1 MTTQGTLDKATQ
13 AFVQK
18 LHTVWAQQA
27 PPSAY
32 VKLRD
37 SLLSQR
43 DQVDT
48 RIVTLCSV
56 AKIACPAGLEC
67 NVKWRELLS
76 LATEI
81 EEKKGKRSNETNR
94 LRSLAFVATLW
105 SPEVVFHYGWDKVGQ
120 VQMSAIRVCAT
131 RYPRFKED
139 LCPRLNC
146 VLLQRHCEA
155 ITKGRL
161 RTLDQ
166 ATLQLRD
173 LSAQLLAA
181 TTPDDN
187 ALHQWVTNMDG
198 SVAVDDI
205 GTLLNEVRPD
215 HYHMYLL
222 QTDRYGLLTARANNS
237 TSAVRQ
243 HASLSDDCTPIT
255 RTDEDLG
262 DMLDRVQQSSS
273 GSRHSSSDAMSSRP
287 STSTP
292 SGLTPDDTPVP
303 TVDHFRES
311 FFGCDMDSPS
321 DSSSPYDSH
330 SPTDNNSSA
339 EPTNNS
345 PASLALPTS
354 TEYSALLDNGA
365 GTEREPGAISPDG
378 SQGMARHS
386 GNPRT
391 DRIGLGRE
399 EFSDVA
405 MGNAEIV
412 HDRSNSDDSPT
423 QPLYPMQTQSLFSQS
438 EVQDIV
444 MMEDLLHH
452 PGTTATPLC
461 DVPDGQQELPGVLAE
476 PPAQPSSWL
485 KSDARHAS
493 IFTQRG
499 SELSYGRAQSE
510 YQADVLHF
518 TSEEF
523 ITAAQDGRIFRKPLV
538 IKERFSDSNIHTAE
552 TLALQLQE
560 RSPRLPTLHAKQFDK
575 VQSAPVSLDKIAEG
589 LRTGKHWDDVA
600 GQSYN
605 GAAML
610 KFRNITNGTW
620 LRVLDGTAV
629 WMFVPEDEMAMEWS
643 TFRDGNDWM
652 PDGRQR
658 LVFLQQDDVLLLPP
672 GVKIVQAMY
681 SSTTTVL
688 EGGLFWDKLSVMQ
701 TLRCI
706 SWELENLPSTQSQ
719 DAISDHLPR
728 IVEELVALVTE
739 QPDHFRGLWHVAV
752 VYWTAR
758 TQETAHVAKQDV
770 LVRLGA

>member
-18 LHTVWAQQA
+18 LPTAWAQQA

-56 AKIACPAGLEC
+56 AKLAFPARLEC

-166 ATLQLRD
+166 ANLQLRD

-181 TTPDDN
+181 TNPDDN

-198 SVAVDDI
+198 SVTVDDN

-222 QTDRYGLLTARANNS
+222 QTDRYGLLTARTNAS
-237 TSAVRQ
+237 KLAVCQ
-243 HASLSDDCTPIT
+243 HSSLSDDCSSIT
-255 RTDEDLG
+255 RTDQDLG

-273 GSRHSSSDAMSSRP
+273 GSRHSSSDAMSSCP

-292 SGLTPDDTPVP
+292 GGPTPDDTPIP

-321 DSSSPYDSH
+321 NPSSPHDSH
-330 SPTDNNSSA
+330 SPPDNTGSA
-339 EPTNNS
+339 EPTDSS

-354 TEYSALLDNGA
+354 TEYPALLDNGA
-365 GTEREPGAISPDG
+365 GTEREPRAISQTC
-378 SQGMARHS
+378 SQDMARRS

-391 DRIGLGRE
+391 DRIDSGQE
-399 EFSDVA
+399 DPSDVA
-405 MGNAEIV
+405 MGNAEFM

-423 QPLYPMQTQSLFSQS
+423 QPLHPMKTQSLFSQS
-438 EVQDIV
+438 EVQDMA
-444 MMEDLLHH
+444 MMEDLLHL
-452 PGTTATPLC
+452 PGTTATTLC
-461 DVPDGQQELPGVLAE
+461 DMPDRRQELSGVLAE
-476 PPAQPSSWL
+476 PPVQPSSWL

-499 SELSYGRAQSE
+499 ITGQISQT
-510 YQADVLHF
+510 ADPPCKTVR
-518 TSEEF
+518 
-523 ITAAQDGRIFRKPLV
+523 Q
-538 IKERFSDSNIHTAE
+538 
-552 TLALQLQE
+552 
-560 RSPRLPTLHAKQFDK
+560 
-575 VQSAPVSLDKIAEG
+575 
-589 LRTGKHWDDVA
+589 
-600 GQSYN
+600 
-605 GAAML
+605 
-610 KFRNITNGTW
+610 GTI
-620 LRVLDGTAV
+620 
-629 WMFVPEDEMAMEWS
+629 S
-643 TFRDGNDWM
+643 T
-652 PDGRQR
+652 
-658 LVFLQQDDVLLLPP
+658 
-672 GVKIVQAMY
+672 
-681 SSTTTVL
+681 
-688 EGGLFWDKLSVMQ
+688 
-701 TLRCI
+701 C
-706 SWELENLPSTQSQ
+706 
-719 DAISDHLPR
+719 
-728 IVEELVALVTE
+728 
-739 QPDHFRGLWHVAV
+739 QP
-752 VYWTAR
+752 
-758 TQETAHVAKQDV
+758 
-770 LVRLGA
+770 